1 MSGSHMGVSQKGVA
15 GMKRTRDTTE
25 QIIEKLRQV
34 DVVVGNGLK
43 IPELCKM
50 LRITEQTYNRWRQT
64 YGGIVPEMT
73 RQLRALEK

>member
-1 MSGSHMGVSQKGVA
+1 
-15 GMKRTRDTTE
+15 MKRTRDTTE